1 MGRFGTSWENSRV
14 KSMLRQGLMRRS
26 KIHAFVGAR
35 GALPVLA
42 SGCWIDTS
50 SCFRRCQIPQG
61 PVSCPPMEAI
71 SAATNLIYVN
81 NDVCLAMRQARP
93 ARGDTSPRGCKEY
106 ARNQNSKERDLFHC
120 TPSTFANETARV
132 QNCSEQFRSSQQTRA
147 GLPKRGR
154 SIGARTA
161 HFAALGLEKRGTQ
174 VQEKEYQCG
183 HRG

>member
-1 MGRFGTSWENSRV
+1 MTFVLRCDRLGQPEAIPAQEDAR
-14 KSMLRQGLMRRS
+14 SML
-26 KIHAFVGAR
+26 
-35 GALPVLA
+35 
-42 SGCWIDTS
+42 
-50 SCFRRCQIPQG
+50 
-61 PVSCPPMEAI
+61 AI
-71 SAATNLIYVN
+71 RTQ
-81 NDVCLAMRQARP
+81 R
-93 ARGDTSPRGCKEY
+93 EH
-106 ARNQNSKERDLFHC
+106 DLFHC